1 MKLFQSFSFFLN
13 TKSQQKRKR
22 TNKNTEKDVYFGR
35 KNKFHNLL
43 SFFPKD
49 LFPKLL

>member
-22 TNKNTEKDVYFGR
+22 TNKKTEKDFGR